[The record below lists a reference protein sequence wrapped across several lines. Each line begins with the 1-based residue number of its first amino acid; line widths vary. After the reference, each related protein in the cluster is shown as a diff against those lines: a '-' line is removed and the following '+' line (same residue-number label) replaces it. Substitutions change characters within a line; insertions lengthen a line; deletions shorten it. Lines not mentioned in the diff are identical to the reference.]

1 MAKRSLGLVLGCASF
16 PAPLW
21 AQQGWGTCL
30 YLAQGRWVFGWAGMR
45 GDPQVPARV
54 VVGPL
59 RKGMLLGLSSASK
72 IGSE

>member
-1 MAKRSLGLVLGCASF
+1 
-16 PAPLW
+16 
-21 AQQGWGTCL
+21 
-30 YLAQGRWVFGWAGMR
+30 MR